1 MPNAPLNS
9 ILGFSGSGHPDAAT
23 QDANA
28 HDALLIERL
37 RANEE
42 LAYEELIKRFEH
54 PVYNLVYRLLNDP
67 SESADVV
74 QEVFL
79 KVFRKVDGFRGD
91 CSLKT
96 WIYRIAVH
104 ESYNQRRWFRRHR
117 FQETALETDDE
128 QSVSYMDVLP
138 DPGPSPY
145 QMTVNHETRERIESA
160 LQEVKPVF
168 RAAVI
173 LRDIE
178 ELSYEEIA
186 SILDTN
192 LGTVKSRILRG
203 REAVRKQ
210 LVADATAPSMVW
222 APAGGNS

>member
-1 MPNAPLNS
+1 MPNAPFNS
-9 ILGFSGSGHPDAAT
+9 FLGFSGSAQPDAAT
-23 QDANA
+23 QDAAA
-28 HDALLIERL
+28 HDALLVERL

-54 PVYNLVYRLLNDP
+54 PIYNLVYRLLNDP

-128 QSVSYMDVLP
+128 QSVSYMDILP
-138 DPGPSPY
+138 DPGPSPF

-210 LVADATAPSMVW
+210 LVAEETAPSMVW